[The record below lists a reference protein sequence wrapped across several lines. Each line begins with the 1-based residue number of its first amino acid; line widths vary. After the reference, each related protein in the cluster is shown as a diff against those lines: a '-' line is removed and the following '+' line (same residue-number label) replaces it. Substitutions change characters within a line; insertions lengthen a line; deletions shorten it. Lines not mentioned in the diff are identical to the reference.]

1 MIIAI
6 DAVPRRSD
14 SSVALVVEYLGDA
27 FHGVTANG
35 STFALRKSVSC

>member
-6 DAVPRRSD
+6 ATVPRRSD
-14 SSVALVVEYLGDA
+14 CSVGSVVEYLGDA

-35 STFALRKSVSC
+35 SVFALRKSVSC